1 MRERWTKNSL
11 LSIANNHIIDYPTAT
26 NISYLYGFGSLAG
39 LMLVV
44 QILTG
49 IFLAMHYT
57 AHIDLA
63 FSSVEHIMRDVNNGW
78 LIRYAHANGG
88 SFFFLVVYIHI
99 ARGLYYGS
107 YMTPREHLWASGVVI
122 FILMMATSF
131 IGYVLPWG
139 QMSFWGAT
147 VITNLFSAIPLIGD
161 SIVQWLWGGFSV
173 DNATLNRFYSLHYLL
188 PFLIAGLV
196 IAHLVLL
203 HTNGNTNPLG
213 IESKTDTVPFY
224 PYLYVKDLFG
234 FIVLMTLFTFVV
246 YFYPNSLGHPDN
258 YIPANPMVTPPHI
271 VPEWY
276 FLPFYAVLRSIP
288 DKLGGVLAMGGALV
302 MLLLMPLLN
311 TSEIRSTAFRPI
323 FRKLYW
329 FLILDFLILGWIGGN
344 EVETPYIEIGQ
355 VATVLYF
362 AFFLVFVPVL
372 GKLEAILMRIKV

>member
-122 FILMMATSF
+122 FILMMATAF
-131 IGYVLPWG
+131 IGYLYH
-139 QMSFWGAT
+139 
-147 VITNLFSAIPLIGD
+147 GD
-161 SIVQWLWGGFSV
+161 
-173 DNATLNRFYSLHYLL
+173 
-188 PFLIAGLV
+188 
-196 IAHLVLL
+196 
-203 HTNGNTNPLG
+203 
-213 IESKTDTVPFY
+213 K
-224 PYLYVKDLFG
+224 
-234 FIVLMTLFTFVV
+234 
-246 YFYPNSLGHPDN
+246 
-258 YIPANPMVTPPHI
+258 
-271 VPEWY
+271 
-276 FLPFYAVLRSIP
+276 
-288 DKLGGVLAMGGALV
+288 
-302 MLLLMPLLN
+302 
-311 TSEIRSTAFRPI
+311 
-323 FRKLYW
+323 
-329 FLILDFLILGWIGGN
+329 
-344 EVETPYIEIGQ
+344 
-355 VATVLYF
+355 
-362 AFFLVFVPVL
+362 
-372 GKLEAILMRIKV
+372 